1 VTRSNCG
8 KMKEQ
13 TKRNHLNHS
22 PAPSAHST
30 RSYLSSYLAHAHSP
44 SPSIKSQKPLP
55 PVKSRG
61 VGVNEKPPSRH
72 DHLQIISDFHQALTT
87 FQSLQINTVEW
98 SLGMKDRIRE
108 SQDIFTQC
116 LSTYVQVVQ
125 ENDSLK
131 KEKMEYQGK
140 CPSSFL
146 HP

>member
-98 SLGMKDRIRE
+98 SLGMKESHSRISRHFY
-108 SQDIFTQC
+108 SVSFHI
-116 LSTYVQVVQ
+116 
-125 ENDSLK
+125 
-131 KEKMEYQGK
+131 
-140 CPSSFL
+140 CPSCARKRLSKKREDGI
-146 HP
+146 PR